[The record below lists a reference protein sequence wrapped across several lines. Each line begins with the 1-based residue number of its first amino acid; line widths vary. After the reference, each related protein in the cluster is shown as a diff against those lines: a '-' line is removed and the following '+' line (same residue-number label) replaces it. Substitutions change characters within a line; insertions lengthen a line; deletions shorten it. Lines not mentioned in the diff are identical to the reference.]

1 MPSAIERIDSEIKA
15 SMFAKDAIKL
25 GTLRM
30 FKSALRY
37 YQIEKKL
44 DTLSDKDVITIAQ
57 KQIKQR
63 QDSIESFRNGGR
75 EDLLQK
81 EEAEMAIL
89 KTYLPQELSNEE
101 LEALI
106 KTVIAEVWATTRA
119 QIGLVM
125 KTAIARAAGRADGK
139 SINAIALKLL
149 PP

>member
-1 MPSAIERIDSEIKA
+1 
-15 SMFAKDAIKL
+15 MFAKDAIKL